1 MTIVVAV
8 RCDADRVLAVHRA
21 RQLARGLG
29 WGDRDRCAF
38 ETIVLEL
45 SQNLIDHAGGG
56 EIHLRGCE
64 DAGLEVIAIDR
75 GPGIARLADAL
86 RGGVSPRA
94 GLGEGL
100 AAVGRL
106 GHELRVTTH
115 PSRGTVVLARRWARA
130 R

>member
-1 MTIVVAV
+1 MTTIVAV
-8 RCDADRVLAVHRA
+8 RSDADRVLAVHRA
-21 RQLARGLG
+21 RELARALA
-29 WGDRDRCAF
+29 WDDRDRGAF

-45 SQNLIDHAGGG
+45 SQNLIDHGGGG
-56 EIHLRGCE
+56 EIHLRRCDE
-64 DAGLEVIAIDR
+64 RGLEVVAIDR
-75 GPGIARLADAL
+75 GRGIARLGDAL

-100 AAVGRL
+100 AAVRRL